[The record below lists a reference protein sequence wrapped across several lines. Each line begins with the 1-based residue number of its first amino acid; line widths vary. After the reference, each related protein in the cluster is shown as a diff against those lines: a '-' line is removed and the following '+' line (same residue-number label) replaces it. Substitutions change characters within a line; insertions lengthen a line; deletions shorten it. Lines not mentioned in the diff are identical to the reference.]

1 MDGNGSTNNRWGRGG
16 EWPKKVA
23 ILSDYLRLPYANGA
37 TFACQFLYRELRKR
51 GCEVTVIG
59 PADPAARPEDMPERY
74 IALPSVP
81 MHNHPGLYIPLPL
94 ENVLHQ
100 ARSWDFDV
108 VLGQTATELMELG
121 LWLRQAKGTP
131 LVCVNTVHLPSVY
144 PVVMPDALH
153 HNETAHHIFQK
164 TFLRLA
170 EGTSVDVYNH
180 SDGLVVLCKG
190 LEQYWRDLGVKAP
203 IHVVPRNVEP
213 RIFDVPTGAD
223 PFPKHMRRGYRVVV
237 VCRHTREKE
246 VERLLRIFARWV
258 APSVPEATLTLVGD
272 GPDHDLFKRVA
283 AELGV
288 ADRCWFP
295 GEFPVTQV
303 PQFYRHADV
312 FVYASMSET
321 YGQVVSE
328 ALWCGLPVVA
338 FADGMGVSQQVEHDV
353 TGMLVEPTKD
363 VDAADWRFGRAV
375 VSLLRNTRKR
385 HGLAATAARH
395 ARDRCSPSATS
406 TASSWP
412 SKPPAA
418 TPTPPCGSSSTRRR
432 STRPSTPPAGSRS
445 TASCTASAACAPSV
459 VNRHGRKQPRG
470 PTSPPRPPAPRP
482 PTRTRVDAPAR
493 RRTDRCAGIRS
504 PDRRAKPQSN
514 RAAYD

>member
-1 MDGNGSTNNRWGRGG
+1 MDGNGSTNNRWGRGN
-16 EWPKKVA
+16 WPKKVA

-59 PADPAARPEDMPERY
+59 PHDPAMRSEDLPERY
-74 IALPSVP
+74 IAVPSVP
-81 MHNHPGLYIPLPL
+81 LHNHPGVYLPLPL
-94 ENVLHQ
+94 GDVLRK
-100 ARSWDFDV
+100 AREWDFDV

-121 LWLRQAKGTP
+121 LWLRRAKGIP
-131 LVCVNTVHLPSVY
+131 LVCVNTLHLASVY

-153 HNETAHHIFQK
+153 HSETAHKIFQR

-170 EGTSVDVYNH
+170 ERTSVDVYND

-190 LEQYWRDLGVKAP
+190 LEHYWRARGVTSP
-203 IHVVPRNVEP
+203 IHVIPRNVDP
-213 RIFDVPTGAD
+213 RIFDAPAPVD
-223 PFPKHMRRGYRVVV
+223 PFPKRMRRGARLVV

-272 GPDHDLFKRVA
+272 GPDHDLFKRFA

-295 GEFPVTQV
+295 GEFPVTEV
-303 PQFYRHADV
+303 PKFYRHADL
-312 FVYASMSET
+312 FVYASLSET

-353 TGMLVEPTKD
+353 TGVLVDPTHD
-363 VDAADWRFGRAV
+363 HDAADWRFGHAV
-375 VSLLRNTRKR
+375 IALLRNPRKR
-385 HGLAATAARH
+385 HALSVVAARH
-395 ARDRCSPSATS
+395 ARERCAPERNVDRFFMAFEAARRHADATVRKCLD
-406 TASSWP
+406 ASRITELTHAVRWFAINGIAYGLGRVR
-412 SKPPAA
+412 PPAL
-418 TPTPPCGSSSTRRR
+418 
-432 STRPSTPPAGSRS
+432 
-445 TASCTASAACAPSV
+445 
-459 VNRHGRKQPRG
+459 VNRHGRKQPSWNDLLTPLEATADVPHG
-470 PTSPPRPPAPRP
+470 PAPVR
-482 PTRTRVDAPAR
+482 
-493 RRTDRCAGIRS
+493 AG
-504 PDRRAKPQSN
+504 
-514 RAAYD
+514 

>member
-1 MDGNGSTNNRWGRGG
+1 MDGNGSTNSRWGRGD
-16 EWPKKVA
+16 WPKKVA

-37 TFACQFLYRELRKR
+37 TFACQFLYRELRRR

-59 PADPAARPEDMPERY
+59 PHDPAMRPEDLPERY
-74 IALPSVP
+74 IAVPSVP

-94 ENVLHQ
+94 DNVLSQ
-100 ARSWDFDV
+100 ARDWDFDV
-108 VLGQTATELMELG
+108 VLGQTNTELMELG
-121 LWLRQAKGTP
+121 LWLRRAKGTP

-153 HNETAHHIFQK
+153 HNETAHRLFQS

-170 EGTSVDVYNH
+170 EGTSVDVYNQ

-190 LEQYWRDLGVKAP
+190 LERYWRDRGVKSP

-223 PFPKHMRRGYRVVV
+223 PYPKHMRRGFRLVV

-258 APSVPEATLTLVGD
+258 APSVPDATLTLVGD

-303 PQFYRHADV
+303 PQFYRHGDV
-312 FVYASMSET
+312 FVYASLSET

-363 VDAADWRFGRAV
+363 LDAADWRFGRAA
-375 VSLLRNTRKR
+375 VSLLRNPRKR
-385 HGLAATAARH
+385 HGLAAAAARH
-395 ARDRCSPSATS
+395 ARERCAPERNVDRFFMAFEAARRHADATIRKQLDGS
-406 TASSWP
+406 TLTEAKHAARWLAINSIVYGLGRVR
-412 SKPPAA
+412 PPA
-418 TPTPPCGSSSTRRR
+418 
-432 STRPSTPPAGSRS
+432 
-445 TASCTASAACAPSV
+445 V
-459 VNRHGRKQPRG
+459 VNRHGRRQP
-470 PTSPPRPPAPRP
+470 SWNDLVHA
-482 PTRTRVDAPAR
+482 DAAASNAPAHGAAPSR
-493 RRTDRCAGIRS
+493 AG
-504 PDRRAKPQSN
+504 
-514 RAAYD
+514 